1 MRDLK
6 VIPASLA
13 ALAVI
18 GLAGCG
24 GGGGDQTPASSAATY
39 SPAPLTP
46 AQMAMKAGAQAE
58 AVTFFAGYAEGKFAT
73 TWSQLS
79 PAVRKRVSRKVWV
92 KVHTACRT
100 KSSGQRRTVQ
110 AITVFG
116 TAAIVT
122 STAPSG
128 TATTEDVFNYV
139 SGKWRFTP
147 KDMAI
152 YGGKSVSAD
161 IRAAKAAGVCA
172 SWKGF

>member
-24 GGGGDQTPASSAATY
+24 GGGGQTPASSAASY

-46 AQMAMKAGAQAE
+46 AQMVMKAGAQAE
-58 AVTFFAGYAEGKFAT
+58 AVKFFGGYAEGEFAT

-79 PAVRKRVSRKVWV
+79 PAVRKEVPRKVWV
-92 KVHTACRT
+92 KVHAACRV
-100 KSSGQRRTVQ
+100 KPSGPSRAVQ
-110 AITVFG
+110 AVTVFG
-116 TAAIVT
+116 NSAIVT
-122 STAPSG
+122 STAPGG
-128 TATTEDVFNYV
+128 TATTEDIFSYV

-152 YGGKSVSAD
+152 YRGKSVSAD
-161 IRAAKAAGVCA
+161 IKAAKAAGVCA